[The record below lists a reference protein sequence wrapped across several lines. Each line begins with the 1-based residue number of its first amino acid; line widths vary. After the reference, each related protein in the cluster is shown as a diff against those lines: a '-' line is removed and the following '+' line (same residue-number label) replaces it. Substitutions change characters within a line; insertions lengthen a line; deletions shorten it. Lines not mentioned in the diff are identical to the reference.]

1 MIRVAVVDQQAVAR
15 VGVRYVLAGQED
27 MQVVAE
33 ACDRQQALE
42 VLRTHEIDVMLL
54 ELAIQGLNGF
64 DAMLSVRAYRPAL
77 PILVFSTLPEA
88 RYAIPMLRKGAS
100 GYLGKDAEPAA
111 LVQAIRWVH
120 QGRRY
125 VTPQVA
131 DLMASAWSNPG
142 AASPHELLSD
152 RELQV
157 FLGLARGDTLTTVAD
172 RMCLSIKT
180 VSTYR
185 SRTCTKLGLATN
197 SELTYYALKHGLID

>member
-1 MIRVAVVDQQAVAR
+1 MIRVAIVDQQAVAR
-15 VGVRYVLAGQED
+15 VGVRHLLAVQED
-27 MQVVAE
+27 MRVVAE
-33 ACDRQQALE
+33 ACDRQQALA
-42 VLRTHEIDVMLL
+42 VLRNHEIDVMLL
-54 ELAIQGLNGF
+54 DLAMQGLCGF
-64 DAMLSVRAYRPAL
+64 DAMLSFRAHRPAL
-77 PILVFSTLPEA
+77 PILVFSSLPET

-125 VTPQVA
+125 VTPHVA
-131 DLMASAWSNPG
+131 DLMASAWGNSGP
-142 AASPHELLSD
+142 AARHELLSD

-157 FLGLARGDTLTTVAD
+157 FLGLARGDTLTAVAD

-180 VSTYR
+180 ISTYR
-185 SRTCTKLGLATN
+185 SRTCTKLSLSTN